1 MNPRAL
7 EIRFQPWFLLKF
19 QSLLFSQV
27 HLQESFEYQNHAHH
41 PRKSNIKRL
50 LQHHSQEHC
59 QVQLHYQHPQ
69 FCHHCDYL
77 CCHVSGCVLKGA
89 TNFKQLLHLNIVLI
103 RFTKN
108 ICEHECGHHPSH
120 EYHWK
125 TQPCQTLLFPNFN
138 LASQHRNLVSIKTM
152 LITLARVISK
162 DSSNIFSVSLSD
174 STSFSTYTVLSSL

>member
-1 MNPRAL
+1 MRNC
-7 EIRFQPWFLLKF
+7 FTLLITLNHLTSIISNHHKF

-27 HLQESFEYQNHAHH
+27 HLQESCEHQIHAHH

-59 QVQLHYQHPQ
+59 QVQLYYQHPQ

-89 TNFKQLLHLNIVLI
+89 TNFKQLLHLKIVLI

-125 TQPCQTLLFPNFN
+125 TQPCHSF
-138 LASQHRNLVSIKTM
+138 
-152 LITLARVISK
+152 ISK
-162 DSSNIFSVSLSD
+162 L
-174 STSFSTYTVLSSL
+174 

>member
-1 MNPRAL
+1 MLIPIVINSMKNCFAIL
-7 EIRFQPWFLLKF
+7 ITLN
-19 QSLLFSQV
+19 
-27 HLQESFEYQNHAHH
+27 HLPSIISK
-41 PRKSNIKRL
+41 PCSSPL
-50 LQHHSQEHC
+50 
-59 QVQLHYQHPQ
+59 
-69 FCHHCDYL
+69 
-77 CCHVSGCVLKGA
+77 VSIV
-89 TNFKQLLHLNIVLI
+89 FKQLLHLNIVLI

-162 DSSNIFSVSLSD
+162 DSSNIFSVSLSN